1 MQMRLKPASLDL
13 RPSQTYRWPAKTG
26 LVEELREAVRHRDL
40 LVLLVQKD
48 LKVKYKGT
56 ALGFVWSLLNPLLM
70 MIVYTVVFSI
80 LVRFQVHNY
89 PIFLL
94 SGLLP
99 WNAFSLSMQAASV
112 SLITNA
118 NLVRRVHFP
127 LEFLPL
133 ASVISGLVN
142 LVMSFGVLVAFAL
155 VFRQHLGLPLLML
168 PALVLLQ
175 LVFTSGVCLCL
186 SALLVYFRD
195 IEYLIGIGLTAF
207 FFLTPVIYPLS
218 AVSNSRF
225 GFLLNFN
232 PMTWLITSYQAVWHD
247 DMWPNP
253 TFLLAMTAGSIAM
266 LMFGRWVFRRLQ
278 GRFAE
283 EV

>member
-1 MQMRLKPASLDL
+1 MRLKPALVDE
-13 RPSQTYRWPAKTG
+13 RPMQTYRWPARRG
-26 LVEELREAVRHRDL
+26 LLEELSEALRHRDL
-40 LVLLVQKD
+40 LLLLVQKD

-56 ALGFVWSLLNPLLM
+56 ALGFIWSLLNPLLM
-70 MIVYTVVFSI
+70 MIVYSVVFSV

-99 WNAFSLSMQAASV
+99 WNAFSLSLQAAST
-112 SLITNA
+112 SLITNS

-133 ASVISGLVN
+133 TSVLSGVVN
-142 LVMSFGVLVAFAL
+142 LVMSFGILVVFAL
-155 VFRQHLGLPLLML
+155 VFRQPLGLPLLML
-168 PALVLLQ
+168 PVLVMLQ

-195 IEYLIGIGLTAF
+195 IEYLIGVGLTAF

-218 AVSNSRF
+218 AVGKSQV
-225 GFLLNFN
+225 GYLLNFN
-232 PMTWLITSYQAVWHD
+232 PMTWLITGYQAIWHD
-247 DMWPNP
+247 NAWPDP
-253 TFLLAMTAGSIAM
+253 TFLVALAVASIAM
-266 LMFGRWVFRRLQ
+266 LLFGRWVFRRLQ

>member
-1 MQMRLKPASLDL
+1 MRLKPALVDE
-13 RPSQTYRWPAKTG
+13 RPMQTYRWPARRG
-26 LVEELREAVRHRDL
+26 LLEELSEALRHRDL
-40 LVLLVQKD
+40 LLLLVQKD

-56 ALGFVWSLLNPLLM
+56 ALGFIWSLLNPLLM
-70 MIVYTVVFSI
+70 MIVYSVVFSV

-99 WNAFSLSMQAASV
+99 WNAFSLSLQAASI
-112 SLITNA
+112 SLITNS

-133 ASVISGLVN
+133 TSVLSGVVN
-142 LVMSFGVLVAFAL
+142 LVMSFGILVVFAL
-155 VFRQHLGLPLLML
+155 VFRQPLGLPLLML
-168 PALVLLQ
+168 PVLVMLQ

-195 IEYLIGIGLTAF
+195 IEYLIGVGLTAF

-218 AVSNSRF
+218 AVNKSQV

-232 PMTWLITSYQAVWHD
+232 PMTWLITGYQAIWHD
-247 DMWPNP
+247 NAWPDP
-253 TFLLAMTAGSIAM
+253 TFLVALAVASIAM
-266 LMFGRWVFRRLQ
+266 LLFGRWVFRRLQ

>member
-1 MQMRLKPASLDL
+1 MRLKPAIADS
-13 RPSQTYRWPAKTG
+13 RPDQTYRWPAKRS
-26 LVEELREAVRHRDL
+26 LIDELSDVLRHRDL
-40 LVLLVQKD
+40 LLLLVQKD

-70 MIVYTVVFSI
+70 MLVYTTVFSLI
-80 LVRFQVHNY
+80 TRFPVKNY

-99 WNAFSLSMQAASV
+99 WNAFNLSLQAGSM

-133 ASVISGLVN
+133 TSVLSGLVN
-142 LVMSFGVLVAFAL
+142 LVMSFGILVVFVLA
-155 VFRQHLGLPLLML
+155 FRQPLGWPLLML
-168 PALVLLQ
+168 PVLVVLQ
-175 LVFTSGVCLCL
+175 LLFTSGVCLCL

-195 IEYLIGIGLTAF
+195 IEYLIGVGLTAF

-218 AVSNSRF
+218 AVSNTKVGWILS
-225 GFLLNFN
+225 FN
-232 PMTWLITSYQAVWHD
+232 PMTWLITGYQAVWHGNE
-247 DMWPNP
+247 WPDP
-253 TFLLAMTAGSIAM
+253 TFLVALAVASVVM
-266 LMFGRWVFRRLQ
+266 LLFGRWVFRRLQ

>member
-1 MQMRLKPASLDL
+1 M
-13 RPSQTYRWPAKTG
+13 QTYRWPARRG
-26 LVEELREAVRHRDL
+26 LLEELSEALRHRDL
-40 LVLLVQKD
+40 LLLLVQKD

-56 ALGFVWSLLNPLLM
+56 ALGFIWSLLNPLLM
-70 MIVYTVVFSI
+70 MIVYSVVFSV

-99 WNAFSLSMQAASV
+99 WNAFSLSLQAASI
-112 SLITNA
+112 SLITNS

-133 ASVISGLVN
+133 TSVLSGVVN
-142 LVMSFGVLVAFAL
+142 LVMSFGILVVFAL
-155 VFRQHLGLPLLML
+155 VFRQPLGLPLLML
-168 PALVLLQ
+168 PVLVMLQ

-195 IEYLIGIGLTAF
+195 IEYLIGVGLTAF

-218 AVSNSRF
+218 AVGKSQV

-232 PMTWLITSYQAVWHD
+232 PMTWLITGYQAIWHD
-247 DMWPNP
+247 NAWPDP
-253 TFLLAMTAGSIAM
+253 TFLVALAVASIAM
-266 LMFGRWVFRRLQ
+266 LLFGRWVFRRLQ

>member
-1 MQMRLKPASLDL
+1 MRLKPSLLDL
-13 RPSQTYRWPAKTG
+13 RPTHTYRWPAKRG
-26 LVEELREAVRHRDL
+26 LLEELSDVLRNRDL
-40 LVLLVQKD
+40 LLLLVQKD

-70 MIVYTVVFSI
+70 MIVYAAVFSV
-80 LVRFQVHNY
+80 LVRFQVPNY

-99 WNAFSLSMQAASV
+99 WNAFNLSLQAAST
-112 SLITNA
+112 SLITNG

-133 ASVISGLVN
+133 TSVISGLVN
-142 LVMSFGVLVAFAL
+142 LVMSFGILVVFTL
-155 VFRQHLGLPLLML
+155 VFRQPLGLPLLML
-168 PALVLLQ
+168 PVLVLLQ

-195 IEYLIGIGLTAF
+195 IEYLIGVGLTAF

-218 AVSNSRF
+218 AVSNSQV
-225 GFLLNFN
+225 GFLLRFN
-232 PMTWLITSYQAVWHD
+232 PMTWLVTGYQAIWHD
-247 DMWPNP
+247 NAWPNP
-253 TFLLAMTAGSIAM
+253 TFLGVLAVGSIAM
-266 LMFGRWVFRRLQ
+266 LLFGRWVFRRLQ